1 MYSLPELFEN
11 AMEIKRERE
20 GDTMRYTHYLSLSN
34 TYYNTLRR
42 SSEELILP
50 GSPSA
55 IPPATPRSRTR
66 CAKYTTS
73 YDADRC
79 PSSRMLSCQRLFL
92 RHLSGSLWQF
102 PTTALDDKDKHWH
115 IVPNHS
121 ATAREKWR
129 SYSSAELRCNVAL
142 SHWRDGRA
150 YLHEDEL
157 SDQSCSLPGF
167 DCKRLE
173 FATTTLFPQE
183 GAVVWCFWLKMEPQI
198 LYAIWF
204 SQFFTHTYIYKYKS
218 HTHIHTHINICIYI

>member
-1 MYSLPELFEN
+1 
-11 AMEIKRERE
+11 
-20 GDTMRYTHYLSLSN
+20 MRYTHYLSLSN
-34 TYYNTLRR
+34 TYYDILRR

-55 IPPATPRSRTR
+55 IPPATPRSRTW
-66 CAKYTTS
+66 CAKLLNIQHRTTQIGAQVRECCILAS
-73 YDADRC
+73 AY
-79 PSSRMLSCQRLFL
+79 FWG
-92 RHLSGSLWQF
+92 HLSGSLWQF

-142 SHWRDGRA
+142 SHWRDGHA

-173 FATTTLFPQE
+173 FATTTLFPRE

-204 SQFFTHTYIYKYKS
+204 SHLFT
-218 HTHIHTHINICIYI
+218 NI